1 MKDILPVFAH
11 SSRVEIIVDWRNL
24 LDVSST
30 FSSVMYVKIVVGIF
44 CTVDKEVN
52 DFYEYWRAWGETWEA
67 KAGIVEGGGGGLDAT
82 GGCTCIMGYYKSSG
96 SMEWEVKPWP

>member
-24 LDVSST
+24 LDVNTT
-30 FSSVMYVKIVVGIF
+30 FSSLMYVKIVVGMF

-52 DFYEYWRAWGETWEA
+52 DFYEDLEGDIGMDRGGKA
-67 KAGIVEGGGGGLDAT
+67 KA
-82 GGCTCIMGYYKSSG
+82 
-96 SMEWEVKPWP
+96 PP